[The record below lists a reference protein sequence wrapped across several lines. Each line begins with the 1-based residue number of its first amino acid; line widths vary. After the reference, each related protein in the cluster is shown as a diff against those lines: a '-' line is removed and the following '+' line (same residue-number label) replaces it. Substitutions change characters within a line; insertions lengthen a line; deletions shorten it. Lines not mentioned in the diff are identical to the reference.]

1 MKGSLMKLNHV
12 STFSG
17 EGQDQIYSICGIF
30 KHYTFRKKRSS
41 QKDKAEKNDFEIVRS
56 NLE

>member
-17 EGQDQIYSICGIF
+17 EGQIVINIL
-30 KHYTFRKKRSS
+30 
-41 QKDKAEKNDFEIVRS
+41 KAIIILLYVRC
-56 NLE
+56 NR